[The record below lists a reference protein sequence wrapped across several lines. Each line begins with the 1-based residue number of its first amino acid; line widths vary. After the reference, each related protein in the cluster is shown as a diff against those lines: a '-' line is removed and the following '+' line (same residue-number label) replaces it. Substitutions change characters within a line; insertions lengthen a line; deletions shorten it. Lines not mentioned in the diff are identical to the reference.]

1 MILSA
6 KPLKDSERDLFK
18 DNELKRLNSN
28 EERKSEFVYSRKGSN
43 TRTDKIFEG
52 QSYKEQM
59 KNNEDLQR
67 ISFTIKIKDQGDGIS
82 QEGIEN
88 LFLDFSRLE
97 ENQ

>member
-1 MILSA
+1 M
-6 KPLKDSERDLFK
+6 
-18 DNELKRLNSN
+18 
-28 EERKSEFVYSRKGSN
+28 
-43 TRTDKIFEG
+43 
-52 QSYKEQM
+52 EQM

-82 QEGIEN
+82 KEGIEN